1 VRGCVVGV
9 GGVKWRNDDL
19 EISAG
24 AVKTAI
30 CAWLSKQALDFG
42 GITIRAL
49 CVCCLRA
56 QHKRV
61 VERRTSNVC
70 VVCGWGGEVAHN
82 NKTRHSMLMLH

>member
-1 VRGCVVGV
+1 ME
-9 GGVKWRNDDL
+9 RNDDL

-24 AVKTAI
+24 AVKTTAI
-30 CAWLSKQALDFG
+30 CAWLLSKQALDFG

-61 VERRTSNVC
+61 VERRC
-70 VVCGWGGEVAHN
+70 KQRVCGWGGEVA
-82 NKTRHSMLMLH
+82 L